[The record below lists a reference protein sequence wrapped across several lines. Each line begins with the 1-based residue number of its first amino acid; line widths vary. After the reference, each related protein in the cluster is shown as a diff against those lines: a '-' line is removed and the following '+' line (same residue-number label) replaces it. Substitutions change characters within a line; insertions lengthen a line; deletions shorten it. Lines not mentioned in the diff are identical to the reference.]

1 MYEIQQQ
8 TQSMLLKHW
17 TKGIMFSTLY
27 ILVHLKMAY
36 TSKHK
41 LKRERLKPDLE
52 QTFYFVSSI

>member
-8 TQSMLLKHW
+8 TQSVIK
-17 TKGIMFSTLY
+17 TLNQRHHVFN
-27 ILVHLKMAY
+27 IIHSSSFKNGV
-36 TSKHK
+36 SKHK